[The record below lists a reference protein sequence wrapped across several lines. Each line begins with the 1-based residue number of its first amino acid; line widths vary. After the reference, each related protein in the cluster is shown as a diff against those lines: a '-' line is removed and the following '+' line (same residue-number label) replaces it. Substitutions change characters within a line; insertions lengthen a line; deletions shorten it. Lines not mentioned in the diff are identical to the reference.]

1 MRLALIMVQRSVN
14 ARDADSISASPA
26 AHDEPATVQP
36 WSANEWRDLVGA
48 VTAWE
53 SEGGHLAR

>member
-1 MRLALIMVQRSVN
+1 MVQRSVN
-14 ARDADSISASPA
+14 ARHAESMSASA
-26 AHDEPATVQP
+26 GVHDEPATVRLL
-36 WSANEWRDLVGA
+36 SANELRDLLGA